1 MRLDFREEDIDD
13 ERGSDRSIE
22 KIRNGKWDSMTQ
34 ERLSDADEGRTYPDV
49 RRFLLQRGS
58 LPGEEPQVRNDLREH
73 DADQRQPIR

>member
-1 MRLDFREEDIDD
+1 MIQK
-13 ERGSDRSIE
+13 RGP
-22 KIRNGKWDSMTQ
+22 GGSMTQ
-34 ERLSDADEGRTYPDV
+34 ERPSDADEGRTYPDV